1 MTMKVYKNRDLTL
14 KICLSAMCMAL
25 AFALPF
31 VTGYIPEIGNALSPM
46 HLPAF
51 LFGIVAG
58 PFFGG
63 ALAFLAPVLRSL
75 MFGAPAPLFPRAIT
89 MSFELMAYA
98 LVFGLL
104 YKLLSKKLPY
114 IYVSLVSAMIVGRL
128 VGGIVKIVLLK
139 LGVIAKYNLALFI
152 SGYVTESIPGIVV
165 QLLVI
170 PPVVLALRRAK
181 LID

>member
-1 MTMKVYKNRDLTL
+1 MKAYNNRELTL

-25 AFALPF
+25 AFELPF
-31 VTGYIPEIGNALSPM
+31 VTGAIPEIGNALSPM

-58 PFFGG
+58 PYFGG
-63 ALAFLAPVLRSL
+63 VLAFLAPILRSL
-75 MFGAPAPLFPRAIT
+75 MFGAPAPIFPRAIT

-98 LVFGLL
+98 VVFGLL

-114 IYVSLVSAMIVGRL
+114 IYVSLVCAMIVGRL
-128 VGGIVKIVLLK
+128 VGGVVKIVLLE

-152 SGYVTESIPGIVV
+152 SGYVTESIPGIIV

-170 PPVVLALRRAK
+170 PPVVVALRRAK

>member
-1 MTMKVYKNRDLTL
+1 MKVYNNRELTL

-31 VTGYIPEIGNALSPM
+31 VTGAIPEIGNALAPM

-58 PFFGG
+58 PYFGG
-63 ALAFLAPVLRSL
+63 VLAFLAPILRSL
-75 MFGAPAPLFPRAIT
+75 MFGAPAPIFPRAIT

-98 LVFGLL
+98 VVFGLL

-114 IYVSLVSAMIVGRL
+114 IYVSLVCAMIVGRL
-128 VGGIVKIVLLK
+128 VGGVVKIVLLE

>member
-1 MTMKVYKNRDLTL
+1 MKVYKNRELTL

-25 AFALPF
+25 AFVLPII
-31 VTGYIPEIGNALSPM
+31 TGAIPEVGNALSPM
-46 HLPAF
+46 HIPAL

-58 PFFGG
+58 PYVGG
-63 ALAFLAPVLRSL
+63 ALAFLAPILRSL
-75 MFGAPAPLFPRAIT
+75 MLGAPAPIFPRAIT

-114 IYVSLVSAMIVGRL
+114 IYVSLVLAMIAGRL
-128 VGGIVKIVLLK
+128 VGGAVKLALLK
-139 LGVIAKYNLALFI
+139 LGFIPKFNLALFI
-152 SGYVTESIPGIVV
+152 SGYVTESIPGIIV

-170 PPVVLALRRAK
+170 PPVVLALRRAR
-181 LID
+181 LIDR